1 MKSKRT
7 PTFTGV
13 TSPQLE
19 AFCMGLKAAVMKGAK
34 LAHSRMRCGAGV
46 CTNVMPLTS
55 WALKLYKGSSWIVVE
70 TDKDGGFAFLPRE
83 LLPKIHERIL
93 EGKSMYREV
102 HIGTIRQT
110 DIKSMAFNLMKK
122 IEKLEASPGL
132 AKELAKPLRDGTVC
146 ASLRTTCK
154 THKVVVKFRNIH
166 ASPSYALKGLSSW
179 IVKLLRVEIA
189 KYPHLLRDTNDLVKQ
204 LANFRV
210 ENWHYFIK
218 MDIEEF
224 FNSGLPNDLVEDTAM
239 LIDGEHRRLYKEVL
253 EFVLDN
259 QFVMSKYICNRV
271 FKVCEGSGMGLLHS
285 GDVAD
290 AALLKM
296 AEARYAVMPSVMN
309 CMGICKY
316 FRFKDDIL
324 VIADDR
330 KRQCVVRFL
339 KEFKKRTKYF
349 KMKVETITHDEV
361 QFLEVVIFKDG
372 QRLGIKPYFKP
383 TAVGIPLSAA
393 SAHPV
398 HVHWSWPFALMRRYL
413 MLTSN
418 KRQKKEAAKFIIKR
432 FRMHHS
438 SKVMIKSLKEYA
450 VRCIGNEF
458 PLAKKPQQEKHE
470 VLWITV
476 GFHPAW
482 YTDIKRTVSAYMRSD
497 WSRLLNEAFYD
508 QGLGQSS
515 KTIRIAWKNVLPFHK
530 EVMQNVK

>member
-55 WALKLYKGSSWIVVE
+55 WALKLYKGSSWIAVE

-132 AKELAKPLRDGTVC
+132 AKELAKPLRDGAVC
-146 ASLRTTCK
+146 ASLRATCK
-154 THKVVVKFRNIH
+154 THKEVVKFRNIH

-210 ENWHYFIK
+210 ENWTYFIK

-339 KEFKKRTKYF
+339 KEFKKKN
-349 KMKVETITHDEV
+349 KV
-361 QFLEVVIFKDG
+361 L
-372 QRLGIKPYFKP
+372 
-383 TAVGIPLSAA
+383 
-393 SAHPV
+393 
-398 HVHWSWPFALMRRYL
+398 
-413 MLTSN
+413 
-418 KRQKKEAAKFIIKR
+418 
-432 FRMHHS
+432 
-438 SKVMIKSLKEYA
+438 
-450 VRCIGNEF
+450 
-458 PLAKKPQQEKHE
+458 
-470 VLWITV
+470 
-476 GFHPAW
+476 
-482 YTDIKRTVSAYMRSD
+482 
-497 WSRLLNEAFYD
+497 
-508 QGLGQSS
+508 
-515 KTIRIAWKNVLPFHK
+515 
-530 EVMQNVK
+530 